1 VKMHSKSP
9 KVQKR
14 LRKKKALRDKLTG
27 TPEIPRLV
35 VYRSNRHMYAQLVD
49 DVNNKVL
56 MGGSDLEEAVK
67 TDLKDDTT
75 KTDMSTLVG
84 KVLAAKALEQG
95 IKQVIFDRNGFKYHG
110 RVKALADAVRE
121 AGVEI

>member
-1 VKMHSKSP
+1 MKMHSKSP